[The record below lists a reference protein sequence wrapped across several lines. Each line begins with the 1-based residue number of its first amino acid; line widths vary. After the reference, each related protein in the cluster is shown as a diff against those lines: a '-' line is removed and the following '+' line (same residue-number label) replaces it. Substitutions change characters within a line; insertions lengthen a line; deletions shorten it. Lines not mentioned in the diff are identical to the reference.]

1 MPSKIQLDENLWF
14 LYICLQKSD
23 YKAIDFNAVGD
34 ATQLKPPAA
43 RMRYTRLRRAIES
56 GTLIGTNGAPFQGA
70 TDKETGH
77 QKRRKKP
84 LLSARSE
91 GTADLGPMQTR
102 SGNSFERGPKL
113 EEVSANEF
121 AADGTSEEDE
131 LPLAKKR
138 TKLSSH
144 SESPP
149 KNEVYTSKRSSPV
162 LSHTPTAEDG
172 LPCNE
177 EMELRPTEHPCFATS
192 SNVDQASF
200 NMETPK
206 PDLGNTPASFSK
218 YEPRDSGEDPRVGD
232 STSAPVSVDYLQ
244 ALCEAEDKYP
254 SHTDRKPS
262 LDLRVN
268 KKGAPFEQHTEVHHS
283 GQPFKHEIDEPGPT
297 PKVEKLPAEQKITF
311 ELSDAKSPPSRDD
324 FFATC
329 LLSHLRSKYVPE
341 QGRMDA

>member
-1 MPSKIQLDENLWF
+1 
-14 LYICLQKSD
+14 
-23 YKAIDFNAVGD
+23 
-34 ATQLKPPAA
+34 
-43 RMRYTRLRRAIES
+43 MRYTRLRRAIES

-77 QKRRKKP
+77 QKRRKKT
-84 LLSARSE
+84 LLSARNE

-102 SGNSFERGPKL
+102 SGNSFERRPKL
-113 EEVSANEF
+113 EEVSANES

-138 TKLSSH
+138 TRLSSH

-149 KNEVYTSKRSSPV
+149 KHQVYRSKRSSPL
-162 LSHTPTAEDG
+162 LSHTPTTEYG
-172 LPCNE
+172 MPCNE
-177 EMELRPTEHPCFATS
+177 EMELRPTEISCFAIS
-192 SNVDQASF
+192 SSVVQPSF

-206 PDLGNTPASFSK
+206 PDLGITPATFSK
-218 YEPRDSGEDPRVGD
+218 YEPRDSGEDPELGY
-232 STSAPVSVDYLQ
+232 STSVPVNVDYLQ
-244 ALCEAEDKYP
+244 ALCEAEDKHP

-268 KKGAPFEQHTEVHHS
+268 KKEAPFEQHTEAHCS
-283 GQPFKHEIDEPGPT
+283 GQPFKDEVDEPGPT
-297 PKVEKLPAEQKITF
+297 PKSEKLPVEQEITF
-311 ELSDAKSPPSRDD
+311 ELSKTKSPPSRDD

-329 LLSHLRSKYVPE
+329 LLSHPRSKYVPE